1 MENRFV
7 DLKHG
12 SVDGLP
18 FESDTF
24 DKAMAINSMQIW
36 WDAVA
41 GLRQMRRV
49 LKSWR
54 HGRTRL
60 YPYSGQPSEGLTEKI
75 MAARFTQAHVVEKDK
90 DICALAL
97 KP

>member
-12 SVDGLP
+12 SVDSLP

-49 LKSWR
+49 LKSGGTVAPGFTPIR
-54 HGRTRL
+54 GNR
-60 YPYSGQPSEGLTEKI
+60 
-75 MAARFTQAHVVEKDK
+75 ARV
-90 DICALAL
+90 
-97 KP
+97 

>member
-1 MENRFV
+1 
-7 DLKHG
+7 
-12 SVDGLP
+12 
-18 FESDTF
+18 
-24 DKAMAINSMQIW
+24 MAINSMQIW
-36 WDAVA
+36 RDAVG

-49 LKSWR
+49 LRS
-54 HGRTRL
+54 GGTVAL
-60 YPYSGQPSEGLTEKI
+60 GFTPYSGQPSEGLTEKI